1 MKSLEFKRR
10 VVVNDT
16 EYVVE
21 VRRSAPRHVDR
32 FASRCYAVVELPNQ
46 WQATLPVPDC
56 VRMTSHLWYR
66 EMIELV
72 MQAVKLVNRRHQ
84 AVA

>member
-1 MKSLEFKRR
+1 MYSLEFKRR

-16 EYVVE
+16 EYLVE
-21 VRRSAPRHVDR
+21 VRRSAPRHYDR
-32 FASRCYAVVELPNQ
+32 FNSRCYAVVELPDT
-46 WQATLPVPDC
+46 WQATVPVPDC

-66 EMIELV
+66 EMIDLV
-72 MQAVKLVNRRHQ
+72 QAALKLVNRRTQ